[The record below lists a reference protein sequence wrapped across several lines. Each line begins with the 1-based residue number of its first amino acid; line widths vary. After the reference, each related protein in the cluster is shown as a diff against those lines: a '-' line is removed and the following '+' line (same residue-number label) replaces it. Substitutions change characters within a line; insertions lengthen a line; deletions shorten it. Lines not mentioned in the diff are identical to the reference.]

1 MGKGWAFKDSVEN
14 VGFYMDFKRQ
24 IYIYIYLEANIF
36 SDIN

>member
-24 IYIYIYLEANIF
+24 IYIYLEANIF